1 MNEIGTRIRQMREAR
16 GLTQAELGQR
26 AGVTA
31 AAVSQWEN
39 RQTKGLKGSSL
50 IRAAEALGV
59 EVKDLME
66 GSPQRSGFQADE
78 ESLLQLYR
86 ALPPGHQAL
95 AHRLLKA
102 LK

>member
-1 MNEIGTRIRQMREAR
+1 MYEIGARIKQMREML
-16 GLTQAELGQR
+16 GLTQAELAQR

-59 EVKDLME
+59 TVKDLME
-66 GSPQRSGFQADE
+66 SEPQRSALPADE

-86 ALPPGHQAL
+86 ALPAGHQVL

>member
-1 MNEIGTRIRQMREAR
+1 MDEIGARIRQMREAL
-16 GLTQAELGQR
+16 GLTQSELAQR

-66 GSPQRSGFQADE
+66 DAPPRFGLPADE

-86 ALPPGHQAL
+86 SLPAGHQVL